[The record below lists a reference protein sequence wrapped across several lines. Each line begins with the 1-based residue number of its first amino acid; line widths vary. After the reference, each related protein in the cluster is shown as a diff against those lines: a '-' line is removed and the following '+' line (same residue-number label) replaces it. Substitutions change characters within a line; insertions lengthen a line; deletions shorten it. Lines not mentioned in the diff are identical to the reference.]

1 MRLRVFLFAFA
12 TAALLLP
19 QIAHACPVCFGDIGG
34 PAARGLNNGILVMLG
49 VVFAVQFGF
58 VAMFIGI
65 MRRGKHLPGPD
76 TLAHEESP
84 DVPEKGRR

>member
-1 MRLRVFLFAFA
+1 MRQRVFLFALA

-49 VVFAVQFGF
+49 VVFTVQVGF

-65 MRRGKHLPGPD
+65 MCRGKHLPDPD
-76 TLAHEESP
+76 TRANEETP